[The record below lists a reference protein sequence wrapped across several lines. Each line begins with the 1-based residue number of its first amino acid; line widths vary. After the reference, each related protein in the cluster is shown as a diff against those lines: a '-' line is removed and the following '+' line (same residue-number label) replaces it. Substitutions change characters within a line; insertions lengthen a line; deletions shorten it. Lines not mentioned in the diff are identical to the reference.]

1 MEFAFRVSFNIQKI
15 FLYIHLFH
23 QCFSSVVNILNDITY
38 MFEIYE
44 IVGFTNLVLFLHY
57 IYVLNVFKNST
68 DEQIH

>member
-1 MEFAFRVSFNIQKI
+1 
-15 FLYIHLFH
+15 
-23 QCFSSVVNILNDITY
+23 

-44 IVGFTNLVLFLHY
+44 IVGFTNLVLFLHD

>member
-1 MEFAFRVSFNIQKI
+1 
-15 FLYIHLFH
+15 
-23 QCFSSVVNILNDITY
+23 